1 MNEIAII
8 IPSRLAAERLP
19 NKPLE
24 KINNKQMILHVHD
37 SAIKA
42 RLGQVYVASPDQEI
56 LEIVKAHGGEA
67 IKTKFDH
74 KTGTDRIFEVFDK
87 ILKENLK
94 LLLIFKGICQIS
106 IQTPLKNL

>member
-56 LEIVKAHGGEA
+56 LEIVKAHEEKPSKLNLI
-67 IKTKFDH
+67 IKQEQIEFLKYLIKF
-74 KTGTDRIFEVFDK
+74 
-87 ILKENLK
+87 
-94 LLLIFKGICQIS
+94 
-106 IQTPLKNL
+106 